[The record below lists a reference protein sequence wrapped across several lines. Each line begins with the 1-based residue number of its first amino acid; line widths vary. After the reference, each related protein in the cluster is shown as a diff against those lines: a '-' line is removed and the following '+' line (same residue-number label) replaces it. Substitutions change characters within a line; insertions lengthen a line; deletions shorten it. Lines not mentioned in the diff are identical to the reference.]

1 MPTRTWSPRPAL
13 VVLGW
18 ILAAAAALWL
28 VLTSDPAGRLLAAV
42 AAVGLAVAALHGSL
56 VRPRLSA
63 DGDGLAV
70 RGVSGFRRWPW
81 PAVDVQVVR
90 IRRLGRDVSMLEL
103 EARDAEGNE
112 HLFVLTRLDLG
123 TEPEDVAEA
132 LDALRPPRRRSV
144 P

>member
-1 MPTRTWSPRPAL
+1 MWSPRPAL

-18 ILAAAAALWL
+18 ILAATAVLWL
-28 VLTSDPAGRLLAAV
+28 VLASDPAGRLLAAV
-42 AAVGLAVAALHGSL
+42 AAVGLAAAALHGSL

-63 DGDGLAV
+63 DADGLAV
-70 RGVSGFRRWPW
+70 RGVGGFRHWPW
-81 PAVDVQVVR
+81 SAVDVQVVR

-103 EARDAEGNE
+103 ETRDTEGNE
-112 HLFVLTRLDLG
+112 QLFVLTRLDLG

-132 LDALRPPRRRSV
+132 LDTLRPPR